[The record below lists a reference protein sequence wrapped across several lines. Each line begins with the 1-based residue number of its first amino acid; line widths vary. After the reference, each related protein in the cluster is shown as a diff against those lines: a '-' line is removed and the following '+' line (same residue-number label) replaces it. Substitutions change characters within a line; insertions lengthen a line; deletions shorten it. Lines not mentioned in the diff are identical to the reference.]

1 MSELSVVI
9 ITYNNYSLKNGC
21 IESVL
26 LALDSQSDVH
36 FDVAVVDNHS
46 SSEDYEMLKDF
57 VSDICFRFDLCL
69 LRNSC
74 NNISKGRNMGVH
86 HTQGDTILFL
96 DDDMLLLEKDI
107 LYQVLQLS
115 KEKEYGC
122 AAIRE
127 WTPKGWYDNNK
138 HVLESY
144 LRNKERSI
152 NVPLQDPIPNVRRK
166 GNLRHLV
173 RTYIGN
179 FGFIKRSALE
189 KIGFW
194 NEHFIGYG
202 LEDDCIAF
210 LLYLN
215 FGEPVRFD
223 SIHVIHVWHEIAEQN
238 YMQLE
243 NNKQIFRKILLK
255 QGVAKFHSGHMLYGD
270 GDVIEKM

>member
-1 MSELSVVI
+1 M
-9 ITYNNYSLKNGC
+9 
-21 IESVL
+21 
-26 LALDSQSDVH
+26 
-36 FDVAVVDNHS
+36 
-46 SSEDYEMLKDF
+46 
-57 VSDICFRFDLCL
+57 
-69 LRNSC
+69 
-74 NNISKGRNMGVH
+74 
-86 HTQGDTILFL
+86 
-96 DDDMLLLEKDI
+96 
-107 LYQVLQLS
+107 
-115 KEKEYGC
+115 
-122 AAIRE
+122 
-127 WTPKGWYDNNK
+127 
-138 HVLESY
+138 
-144 LRNKERSI
+144 
-152 NVPLQDPIPNVRRK
+152 
-166 GNLRHLV
+166 V

-255 QGVAKFHSGHMLYGD
+255 QGVAKFHSGHLLYGD